1 MKGES
6 RQGPLNRLQGRD
18 SDSHPAA
25 RCGSYL
31 SNYIICNLI
40 SGKDLGMPSLVSKTN
55 DCILYNQTDENT
67 VSEHNIMKRK
77 END

>member
-1 MKGES
+1 MEV
-6 RQGPLNRLQGRD
+6 QLWQINWLTN
-18 SDSHPAA
+18 
-25 RCGSYL
+25 L
-31 SNYIICNLI
+31 LISNYIICNLI